1 MASLGVPIMQSQS
14 TGLNESTFLHHAPCS
29 QCGSSDGSSVYSDG
43 HTYCFVCNHFNSGEL
58 SSTIVKPKWSAAM
71 LKGDPIKLR
80 KRGLT
85 EETCRKY
92 RIHKDGDTLRMH
104 YFDKNGQ
111 VCAAKVRT
119 KEKDFWLEGNNVDS
133 QLFGQNLFPD
143 TGTRLTIYE
152 GELDAASGWEALPK
166 WPHVS
171 IPTGAKGAKKS
182 LQKVLPLLQ
191 GYEEVVLFF
200 DNDKDGIEAAQEC
213 AELLPA
219 GKAKIAR
226 MEKYKDASDA
236 LQQGDSEAVRRA
248 IWDAKTYRPDGI
260 IDAKSLL
267 ELVTTPTPPADHD
280 YPFKGL
286 QEKLHGI
293 RYGELTTITAGS
305 GTGKSSFCRAIA
317 SDLLSKGERV
327 GYLALEESN
336 RRSAL
341 GLMSAALGKSFHLG
355 EHDKSELENAF
366 SRTLSNWNLYLFD
379 GFGSYDPDTIYSRI
393 EYLACGLEC
402 RVVFLDHLSI
412 LLSGLDGDER
422 RMIDVTMTKLRSLV
436 ERTGIAL
443 FLVSHLRRTQTDKN
457 HEEGARV
464 TLGQLRGS
472 AAIGQLSDGVIG
484 LERDQQDSSKRDHTT
499 VRVLK
504 NRYSGEVGVATEL
517 VYNLDTCSFTE
528 HAITEQHFDPTT
540 DFG

>member
-58 SSTIVKPKWSAAM
+58 SSTIVKPKWSTAM

-119 KEKDFWLEGNNVDS
+119 KEKDFWLEGNNIDS

-484 LERDQQDSSKRDHTT
+484 LERDQQNSSKRDHTI